1 MLGSLAEMAG
11 FSSEELGQVSFVPP
25 GSVQLADNE
34 AEKLTALAQALRE
47 RPGGLLLNIR
57 GAVAPEADALA
68 LLKAQMQARGET
80 VTGEAWEQ
88 AQQAWREGERSLPP
102 EALGR
107 LASERGGVT
116 VRQVLTAT
124 HEVSD
129 SQLFLLD
136 PARDAQVDEQ
146 GNVMVRFTL
155 DVR

>member
-1 MLGSLAEMAG
+1 
-11 FSSEELGQVSFVPP
+11 
-25 GSVQLADNE
+25 
-34 AEKLTALAQALRE
+34 
-47 RPGGLLLNIR
+47 
-57 GAVAPEADALA
+57 
-68 LLKAQMQARGET
+68 MQARGET

-88 AQQAWREGERSLPP
+88 AQQAWRDGERSLPP

-107 LASERGGVT
+107 LASERGVT

-136 PARDAQVDEQ
+136 PARDAPVDDQ
-146 GNVMVRFTL
+146 GNVTVRFTL